1 MSYSTTHGLL
11 QKLIRSKAVIQDPLT
26 HEYFLSQLISE
37 MASNS
42 RTAHQYLINCAM
54 TEMKI
59 LAEST
64 QERVTLTLLNG
75 FRPFRLN
82 AIHGKHAL
90 RVVDEEED
98 LNIAETF
105 MAAPG
110 KVLYSQIKE
119 DTLKKMAG
127 LIKPGSS
134 LDSNSAFNELMKDI
148 KQVKQNGYFTTTGIR
163 LQGVSCISVPVY
175 NYSLPVTLNL
185 IGPETRI
192 KPNLKQFLEKTLNS
206 AARISRDLE
215 AEFGNAQTKNS

>member
-1 MSYSTTHGLL
+1 
-11 QKLIRSKAVIQDPLT
+11 
-26 HEYFLSQLISE
+26 
-37 MASNS
+37 
-42 RTAHQYLINCAM
+42 M